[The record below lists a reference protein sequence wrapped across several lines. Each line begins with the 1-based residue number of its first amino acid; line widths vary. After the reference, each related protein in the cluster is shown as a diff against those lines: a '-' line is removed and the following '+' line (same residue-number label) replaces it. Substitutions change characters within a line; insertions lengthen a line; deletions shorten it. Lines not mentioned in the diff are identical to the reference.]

1 MVSLKL
7 RKQRIQTISFLGSIL
22 VRSIVLEKKNSI
34 DKTVQKKSINWICWI
49 AEDGSNHKKT
59 TENVFFFLYY
69 PFSNIVALTFS
80 VCGDVSLKLLQNVT
94 M

>member
-59 TENVFFFLYY
+59 TENVFFF
-69 PFSNIVALTFS
+69 
-80 VCGDVSLKLLQNVT
+80 
-94 M
+94 